1 MGQAILYYAT
11 LALEALVGVFGL
23 RLYQEPPYDIVDH
36 LDSGLEIRQYAPR
49 LAAEV
54 ELPVAG
60 GSGRDEAF
68 RLLFAYIAGA
78 NRASASQ
85 GARIAMTMPVE
96 VSDKQRIAMTVPV
109 QTGEGSD
116 TVRMRFFLPQNTPAT
131 ARQSPLTS
139 AYDSSQSRMRRLR
152 SYDFPDRAE
161 MMHGV
166 KPI

>member
-11 LALEALVGVFGL
+11 LALEALVGVFGI
-23 RLYQEPPYDIVDH
+23 RLYQEPPYDIVDR
-36 LDSGLEIRQYAPR
+36 LDPGLEIRRYAPR

-85 GARIAMTMPVE
+85 AARIAITMNATTTRPP
-96 VSDKQRIAMTVPV
+96 RI
-109 QTGEGSD
+109 SWI
-116 TVRMRFFLPQNTPAT
+116 PANPPT
-131 ARQSPLTS
+131 AAPPLSPC
-139 AYDSSQSRMRRLR
+139 
-152 SYDFPDRAE
+152 
-161 MMHGV
+161 
-166 KPI
+166 